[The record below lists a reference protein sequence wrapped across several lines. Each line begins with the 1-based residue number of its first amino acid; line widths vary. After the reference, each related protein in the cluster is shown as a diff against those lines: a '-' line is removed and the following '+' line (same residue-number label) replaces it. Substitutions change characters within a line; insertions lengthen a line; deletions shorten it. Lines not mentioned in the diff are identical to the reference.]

1 MRTRIPETSD
11 RACGVT
17 LSGVHI
23 PHSFAVAI
31 TFQPGQYRGKTRIS
45 IFYSQNRCVLG
56 DSQKY
61 LVLAQG
67 LRTAPGSQN
76 QPRGRRGCSRGRL
89 QEAVRN
95 PGIFAGI
102 SAGTGCTSSTHFRT
116 PLRHESGAVCVFDDP
131 VSRIGRAST
140 APSHQ
145 SCRLK
150 ASAELP
156 AVSLSVPRKGA
167 SERAEL

>member
-1 MRTRIPETSD
+1 M
-11 RACGVT
+11 T
-17 LSGVHI
+17 LPGVHI

-31 TFQPGQYRGKTRIS
+31 TLHPGQYKGKTRIR

-61 LVLAQG
+61 LVLAQR

-76 QPRGRRGCSRGRL
+76 QPEGRRGCSRGRL
-89 QEAVRN
+89 QEDVRN
-95 PGIFAGI
+95 LGFCAGI
-102 SAGTGCTSSTHFRT
+102 SAGMGVHFEHALFAHAYGT
-116 PLRHESGAVCVFDDP
+116 KVGTVCVLDNL
-131 VSRIGRAST
+131 VSRIGRAPT

-150 ASAELP
+150 ASGELP
-156 AVSLSVPRKGA
+156 VALLSVPRKGA
-167 SERAEL
+167 SDIAEL